1 MVKPTLVQFSPDTV
15 YEEIMS
21 PADISNGNL
30 GAVVGANLRRL
41 RGRRGLSLDN
51 LAKISGV
58 SRAMLSQIEIGRS
71 VPSINVVFKIVR
83 AFGLPFSA
91 LLVGTSAPRAHVMP
105 AGTAKIL
112 RSASGEFS
120 TRSLFPFGA
129 ERKTEFYEL
138 RLLAGGVEH
147 ADAHAPGTM
156 ENLIVVRGE
165 LEITTSSGQYLL
177 PAGDAFLFQADEPH
191 KYRNLAN
198 EEALIYLVMTYQ
210 ENALDR

>member
-1 MVKPTLVQFSPDTV
+1 MAKSTLVQFSPHAV
-15 YEEIMS
+15 HEEVTS
-21 PADISNGNL
+21 PPDIPDGNL

-41 RGRRGLSLDN
+41 RRERGLSLDS

-58 SRAMLSQIEIGRS
+58 SRAMLSQIEIGQS
-71 VPSINVVFKIVR
+71 VPSINVVFKVAR

-91 LLVGTSAPRAHVMP
+91 LLVSTEVRRAHLMP
-105 AGTAKIL
+105 ARTAKTL

-120 TRSLFPFGA
+120 SRALFPFSPK
-129 ERKTEFYEL
+129 RKTEFYEL

-165 LEITTSSGQYLL
+165 VEITTSSGQYLL
-177 PAGDAFLFQADEPH
+177 PAGDALLFQADEPH
-191 KYRNLAN
+191 KYRNLTN

-210 ENALDR
+210 ESALER

>member
-1 MVKPTLVQFSPDTV
+1 MSKPTVVQFSQAAAAEKTV
-15 YEEIMS
+15 S
-21 PADISNGNL
+21 PAEVPNGNV

-41 RGRRGLSLDN
+41 RARRGLTLDS

-58 SRAMLSQIEIGRS
+58 SRAMLSQIEVGRS
-71 VPSINVVFKIVR
+71 VPSINVVFKVAR

-91 LLVGTSAPRAHVMP
+91 LLASTAARRAHVMP
-105 AGTAKIL
+105 AQTAKTL
-112 RSASGEFS
+112 RSASGQFS
-120 TRSLFPFGA
+120 TRALFPFGP

-138 RLLAGGVEH
+138 RLLAGGVEQ

-165 LEITTSSGQYLL
+165 LEITTPTGQYLL
-177 PAGDAFLFQADEPH
+177 PAGDALLFQADEPH
-191 KYRNLAN
+191 EYRNLAS

-210 ENALDR
+210 ESA

>member
-1 MVKPTLVQFSPDTV
+1 
-15 YEEIMS
+15 MS
-21 PADISNGNL
+21 PADIPGGNL
-30 GAVVGANLRRL
+30 GVVVGANLRRL
-41 RGRRGLSLDN
+41 RRQRGLSLDS

-58 SRAMLSQIEIGRS
+58 SRAMLSQIEIGQS
-71 VPSINVVFKIVR
+71 VPSINVVFKVAR

-91 LLVGTSAPRAHVMP
+91 LLAGSARRAHVMP
-105 AGTAKIL
+105 AGTAKTL

-120 TRSLFPFGA
+120 SRALFPFSTKH
-129 ERKTEFYEL
+129 RTEFYEL

-165 LEITTSSGQYLL
+165 LEITTASGQYLL
-177 PAGDAFLFQADEPH
+177 RAGDAFLFQADEPH

-210 ENALDR
+210 DSGPGR

>member
-1 MVKPTLVQFSPDTV
+1 MAKSNLVQFSPDAAH
-15 YEEIMS
+15 EEIVS
-21 PADISNGNL
+21 PADIPDGNL
-30 GAVVGANLRRL
+30 GAVVAANLRRL
-41 RGRRGLSLDN
+41 RRRRGLSLDS

-71 VPSINVVFKIVR
+71 VPSINVVFKVAR

-91 LLVGTSAPRAHVMP
+91 LLASSARRAHVMP
-105 AGTAKIL
+105 ARTAKTL
-112 RSASGEFS
+112 RSASGDFS
-120 TRSLFPFGA
+120 TRALFPFDA
-129 ERKTEFYEL
+129 KRKTEFYEL

-147 ADAHAPGTM
+147 ADAHAPGTI

-165 LEITTSSGQYLL
+165 LEITTSCGQYLL
-177 PAGDAFLFQADEPH
+177 PAGDALLFQADEPH

-210 ENALDR
+210 ESALER

>member
-1 MVKPTLVQFSPDTV
+1 MAKPTLVQSSPTAVLEETV
-15 YEEIMS
+15 S
-21 PADISNGNL
+21 PADVPNGNV

-71 VPSINVVFKIVR
+71 VPSINVVFKIAR
-83 AFGLPFSA
+83 AFSLPFSA
-91 LLVGTSAPRAHVMP
+91 LLAGTSARRAHVMP
-105 AGTAKIL
+105 ARTAKTL

-120 TRSLFPFGA
+120 TRALFPFSA
-129 ERKTEFYEL
+129 ERRTEFYEL

-156 ENLIVVRGE
+156 ENLVVVRGE
-165 LEITTSSGQYLL
+165 LEITTPSGQYLL

-191 KYRNLAN
+191 EYRNLAN

-210 ENALDR
+210 ESALDR

>member
-1 MVKPTLVQFSPDTV
+1 MAKPTIV
-15 YEEIMS
+15 YPLQQPSHPEIPA
-21 PADISNGNL
+21 PADSPNANI
-30 GAVVGANLRRL
+30 GALVGVNLRRL
-41 RGRRGLSLDN
+41 RARRGLSLDS

-58 SRAMLSQIEIGRS
+58 SRAMLSQVELGRS
-71 VPSINVVFKIVR
+71 VPSINVVFKVAR

-91 LLVGTSAPRAHVMP
+91 LLVGTAPWRARVMP
-105 AGTAKIL
+105 ARTAKRL

-120 TRSLFPFGA
+120 TRVLSPFGG

-138 RLLAGGVEH
+138 RLSAGGAEE

-165 LEITTSSGQYLL
+165 LEITTACGQYLL
-177 PAGDAFLFQADEPH
+177 SAGDAFAFQADEPH

-198 EEALIYLVMTYQ
+198 EEALIYLVMTYRDS
-210 ENALDR
+210 ALDR

>member
-1 MVKPTLVQFSPDTV
+1 MTKPTLVRFSPGGAP
-15 YEEIMS
+15 EELVS
-21 PADISNGNL
+21 PADVPNGNV

-41 RGRRGLSLDN
+41 RARRGLTLDSF
-51 LAKISGV
+51 AKISGV

-71 VPSINVVFKIVR
+71 VPSINVVFKIAR

-91 LLVGTSAPRAHVMP
+91 LLASNAARRAHIMP
-105 AGTAKIL
+105 AKTAKTL

-120 TRSLFPFGA
+120 TRALFPFSA

-138 RLLAGGVEH
+138 RLLAGGVER

-165 LEITTSSGQYLL
+165 LEITTPSAQYLL

-191 KYRNLAN
+191 NYRNLAN

-210 ENALDR
+210 ESALER

>member
-1 MVKPTLVQFSPDTV
+1 
-15 YEEIMS
+15 MS
-21 PADISNGNL
+21 PAEVPDGNL

-41 RGRRGLSLDN
+41 RQRRGLSLDN

-71 VPSINVVFKIVR
+71 VPSINVVFKIAR

-91 LLVGTSAPRAHVMP
+91 LLASTAARQAHVMP
-105 AGTAKIL
+105 ARTAKTL
-112 RSASGEFS
+112 RSTSGEFS
-120 TRSLFPFGA
+120 TRALFPFST

-138 RLLAGGVEH
+138 RLLPGGVEQ

-165 LEITTSSGQYLL
+165 LEITTPSGQCLL
-177 PAGDAFLFQADEPH
+177 PAGDALLFHADEPH
-191 KYRNLAN
+191 TYRNLAK

-210 ENALDR
+210 GSGLDR

>member
-1 MVKPTLVQFSPDTV
+1 MTKPTLVQFSPDAFVNEVT
-15 YEEIMS
+15 S
-21 PADISNGNL
+21 PADIPDGNL

-41 RGRRGLSLDN
+41 RRRRGFSLVD

-71 VPSINVVFKIVR
+71 VPSINVVFKVAR

-91 LLVGTSAPRAHVMP
+91 FLTSADRRAHHMP
-105 AGTAKIL
+105 ASTAKIL
-112 RSASGEFS
+112 RSASGNFS
-120 TRSLFPFGA
+120 TRALFPFSA

-138 RLLAGGVEH
+138 RLQAGGVEH
-147 ADAHAPGTM
+147 ADAHAPGTL

-165 LEITTSSGQYLL
+165 VEITTLSGQYLL
-177 PAGDAFLFQADEPH
+177 PAGDALLFQADEPH
-191 KYRNLAN
+191 KYRNIAN

-210 ENALDR
+210 ECPPDR

>member
-1 MVKPTLVQFSPDTV
+1 MTKSNLVQFSPDAV
-15 YEEIMS
+15 HKEIMS
-21 PADISNGNL
+21 PAEVPDGNL

-41 RGRRGLSLDN
+41 RQRRGLSLDN

-71 VPSINVVFKIVR
+71 VPSINVVFKVAR

-91 LLVGTSAPRAHVMP
+91 LLTSSARRAHVMP
-105 AGTAKIL
+105 ARTAKTL
-112 RSASGEFS
+112 RSTSGDFS
-120 TRSLFPFGA
+120 TRALFPFSTK
-129 ERKTEFYEL
+129 RKTEFYEL

-147 ADAHAPGTM
+147 ADAHAPGTI

-165 LEITTSSGQYLL
+165 LEITTSCGQYLL
-177 PAGDAFLFQADEPH
+177 PAGDALLFQADEPH

-210 ENALDR
+210 ESALER

>member
-1 MVKPTLVQFSPDTV
+1 MAKPTLVKFSPGAVPD
-15 YEEIMS
+15 EIVS
-21 PADISNGNL
+21 PADVPNGNV

-41 RGRRGLSLDN
+41 RARRGLTLDN
-51 LAKISGV
+51 FAKISGV

-71 VPSINVVFKIVR
+71 VPSINVVFKIAR

-91 LLVGTSAPRAHVMP
+91 LLASTSGRRAHVMP
-105 AGTAKIL
+105 AQTAKTL

-120 TRSLFPFGA
+120 TRALFPFGA

-138 RLLAGGVEH
+138 RLQAGGIEQ

-165 LEITTSSGQYLL
+165 LEITTSTGQYRL

-191 KYRNLAN
+191 KYRNIAN

-210 ENALDR
+210 ESA

>member
-1 MVKPTLVQFSPDTV
+1 
-15 YEEIMS
+15 MS
-21 PADISNGNL
+21 TADIANRNL
-30 GAVVGANLRRL
+30 GPVVGANLRRL
-41 RGRRGLSLDN
+41 RGRRGLSLDS

-58 SRAMLSQIEIGRS
+58 SRAMLSQIEVGRS
-71 VPSINVVFKIVR
+71 VPSINVVFKVAR

-91 LLVGTSAPRAHVMP
+91 LLANTPAPRAYVMP
-105 AGTAKIL
+105 ARTAKTL

-120 TRSLFPFGA
+120 TRVLFPFSA

-177 PAGDAFLFQADEPH
+177 PAGDALLFQADEPH
-191 KYRNLAN
+191 QYRNLAN

-210 ENALDR
+210 ESALYP